1 MCKQRPVQSIACS
14 ALQHA
19 IRPAANVIRE
29 SGISLPEVAVRGAQI
44 RLDRSTLIDELV
56 VTLGLPLQLDPAQR
70 LPSTPD
76 YAPFT
81 NAVPQLVRLSH
92 R

>member
-1 MCKQRPVQSIACS
+1 MHGV
-14 ALQHA
+14 
-19 IRPAANVIRE
+19 
-29 SGISLPEVAVRGAQI
+29 QI
-44 RLDRSTLIDELV
+44 RLDRSSLFDDFV

>member
-1 MCKQRPVQSIACS
+1 MHGV
-14 ALQHA
+14 
-19 IRPAANVIRE
+19 
-29 SGISLPEVAVRGAQI
+29 QI
-44 RLDRSTLIDELV
+44 RLDRSSLIDELV

>member
-1 MCKQRPVQSIACS
+1 MANCQRHQGQQDP
-14 ALQHA
+14 
-19 IRPAANVIRE
+19 PPG
-29 SGISLPEVAVRGAQI
+29 GIVHGVQI

-70 LPSTPD
+70 LPFTPD